1 MKFSNGCWLQKEG
14 CGCFA
19 PTEAYFVKVTDTDVT
34 ICAPTTHITNRGAT
48 LGGINLTVKISSPR
62 KDVLRVQTYHHLG
75 TVKKNPEFDLNIEKV
90 ALETTQED
98 NLITI
103 KSGDLSLEITKKP
116 WSMTYKR
123 DGKVLTKSTG
133 KDLAIMKTDWKGD
146 AYDKGDLTDTYM
158 RQQLSARMLSRY
170 QNNYHFGGST
180 L

>member
-75 TVKKNPEFDLNIEKV
+75 TVKKNPEFNLNIEKV
-90 ALETTQED
+90 LKISQ
-98 NLITI
+98 
-103 KSGDLSLEITKKP
+103 GFQKKHLHY
-116 WSMTYKR
+116 WWVCCYSIIR
-123 DGKVLTKSTG
+123 CL
-133 KDLAIMKTDWKGD
+133 
-146 AYDKGDLTDTYM
+146 
-158 RQQLSARMLSRY
+158 
-170 QNNYHFGGST
+170 
-180 L
+180 